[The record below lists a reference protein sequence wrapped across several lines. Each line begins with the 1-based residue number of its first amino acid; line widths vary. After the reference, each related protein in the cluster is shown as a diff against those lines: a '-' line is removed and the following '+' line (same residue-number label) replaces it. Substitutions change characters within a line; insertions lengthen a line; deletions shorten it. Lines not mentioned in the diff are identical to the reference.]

1 MMESSEL
8 EIALLQ
14 LQRSALID
22 TQTVLQLMLNKGIVQ
37 MDDII
42 ETRSRIEHENSDVK
56 RLDSAIL
63 AKGGQI
69 IETPQPD
76 PNTYTS
82 VKSQLKQLEELLK
95 QLS

>member
-1 MMESSEL
+1 MIESNEL

-63 AKGGQI
+63 AKGGQL

-76 PNTYTS
+76 LNTYTS